1 MRTRPKLLTGDVPS
15 PANPPSGCFFHPR
28 CPYAQPVCAEET
40 PPVRQVG
47 DGHLSACHF
56 AGDLPLEGAVTVIP
70 PAPAIS

>member
-1 MRTRPKLLTGDVPS
+1 VPS

-56 AGDLPLEGAVTVIP
+56 AGDLPLAGAVTAVP
-70 PAPAIS
+70 PAQAIS